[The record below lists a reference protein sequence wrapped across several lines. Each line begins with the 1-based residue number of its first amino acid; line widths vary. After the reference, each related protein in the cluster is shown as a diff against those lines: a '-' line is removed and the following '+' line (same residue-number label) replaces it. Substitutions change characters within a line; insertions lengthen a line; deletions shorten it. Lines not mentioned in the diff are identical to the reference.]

1 MLEILLVS
9 DDEPFEQLVRD
20 RLGSVG
26 HRLTICGSM
35 PATFDVLSR
44 VGNSFDLIVIAL
56 GHRTMGDDAE
66 RYARWLGTNARVVV
80 VPTHEPRRG
89 PTVINLA
96 DLVGDDPVVASLA
109 SRS

>member
-9 DDEPFEQLVRD
+9 DDEPFEQLIRD
-20 RLGSVG
+20 RLGTVG
-26 HRLTICGSM
+26 HRITTCGSM

-44 VGNSFDLIVIAL
+44 IGNSFHLIVIAL
-56 GHRTMGDDAE
+56 AHPMGEDAE

-89 PTVINLA
+89 PTVINLM
-96 DLVGDDPVVASLA
+96 DLVGEDTAAVSLG